1 MQYFTVTLRGGQTYI
16 FPILRGG
23 DAFLP
28 GAAAAPE
35 FLAHVDALIADLRQV
50 RDKGARLLVEQA
62 RKPLFPEA

>member
-1 MQYFTVTLRGGQTYI
+1 MQYFTVTLRGGQACI
-16 FPILRGG
+16 FPILRNDG
-23 DAFLP
+23 AFLP

-50 RDKGARLLVEQA
+50 RDNGTRLLAEQA